1 MPNRV
6 GELMRPLLGN
16 EAERLAFPPM
26 LHVRR
31 ARPGGYGSC
40 GKRSEDSTFP
50 TSYHS
55 HYCCRPP
62 AEDNERTVTGTLS
75 IT

>member
-1 MPNRV
+1 MS
-6 GELMRPLLGN
+6 N
-16 EAERLAFPPM
+16 EDRRLQIQSM
-26 LHVRR
+26 LRLRR
-31 ARPGGYGSC
+31 ARLGGYGSC

-55 HYCCRPP
+55 HYCCWPP
-62 AEDNERTVTGTLS
+62 SGDNERTVTGTLS